1 VGEHRSADEQITIDF
16 TLHGEISVVCV
27 AGDVDLTTC
36 ESISDTLRTLLD
48 HQPPA
53 LVLDLTAIDFFG
65 SSGIAIL
72 VETVKRTAREG
83 VAFAVAADRACVL
96 RPLRVTTVDS
106 FVGVYPDTASALRAV
121 ESAPPQSVQQAG

>member
-1 VGEHRSADEQITIDF
+1 VGEHLSSEEQITIDF

-27 AGDVDLTTC
+27 AGEVDLTTC
-36 ESISDTLRTLLD
+36 ESISETLRTLLD
-48 HQPPA
+48 HRPPA

-65 SSGIAIL
+65 SSGIAVV
-72 VETVKRTAREG
+72 VETIERTAREG

-106 FVGVYPDTASALRAV
+106 FVGVYPDTVTALRAV
-121 ESAPPQSVQQAG
+121 ESASPVRRVG